1 MTVPALLL
9 RKVFGDDKQIDRLTL
24 DDWEFV
30 IESLRENA
38 SLARFAYHVQED
50 ACVDIPQQATPHLQS
65 ELIRAMRQKQQALYE
80 CRLIDKHM
88 REIGVTPVFLK
99 GAAYS
104 ISDSQVGHGRLYG
117 DIDVLVKKQD
127 IEKSKQ
133 VLLERGWFPQTL
145 NDYDE
150 MYYREWA
157 HEIPPLTH
165 LERGTVIDLHHNLV
179 PPISGQAP
187 DVSDFTQDV
196 IETEDALTVFSPAA
210 QTLHSAVHLFL
221 NEDFA
226 HGFRDLT
233 DLHILFTT
241 HRADTVYWERLIELA
256 QASEFEKELQLAIRY
271 CKSLLMTNIP
281 EKYESRIYTLR
292 KTNFTLLDAMFNRVL
307 LPRHPKSD
315 SYDRS
320 FWELLAYMRGHFM
333 KMPFPVLV
341 KHLTIKSWRGLVEST
356 LGKNFYDEAHKQN
369 P

>member
-1 MTVPALLL
+1 MFQTDFHVFLQSFENEFLTGFMRFITALGYIEFFMVFLTVILFVIDFKKGFILLL
-9 RKVFGDDKQIDRLTL
+9 ILFWTGGIT
-24 DDWEFV
+24 F
-30 IESLRENA
+30 
-38 SLARFAYHVQED
+38 
-50 ACVDIPQQATPHLQS
+50 
-65 ELIRAMRQKQQALYE
+65 
-80 CRLIDKHM
+80 
-88 REIGVTPVFLK
+88 FLK
-99 GAAYS
+99 EHFDLPRPFHVDSRVQFLDGKLDNGASFEFSEMGAKAFW
-104 ISDSQVGHGRLYG
+104 
-117 DIDVLVKKQD
+117 DVLP
-127 IEKSKQ
+127 IE
-133 VLLERGWFPQTL
+133 VL
-145 NDYDE
+145 DE
-150 MYYREWA
+150 IRKEK
-157 HEIPPLTH
+157 
-165 LERGTVIDLHHNLV
+165 
-179 PPISGQAP
+179 
-187 DVSDFTQDV
+187 
-196 IETEDALTVFSPAA
+196 
-210 QTLHSAVHLFL
+210 
-221 NEDFA
+221 DFA